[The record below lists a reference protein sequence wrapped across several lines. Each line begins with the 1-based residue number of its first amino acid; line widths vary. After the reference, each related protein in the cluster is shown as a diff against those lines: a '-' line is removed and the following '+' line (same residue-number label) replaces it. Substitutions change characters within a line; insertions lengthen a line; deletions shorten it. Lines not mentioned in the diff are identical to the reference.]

1 MDAASV
7 AFAGACRCE
16 RGSPA
21 PPEAREYDTGAGIGE
36 GFTVATGGTL
46 SGWAAAGAGR
56 AGSAR
61 KGSARK
67 SSARK
72 GALPRS
78 PPLGGGLDAV
88 TAGYPL

>member
-1 MDAASV
+1 MDAAPV
-7 AFAGACRCE
+7 PLACRCDG
-16 RGSPA
+16 GSPALA

-46 SGWAAAGAGR
+46 GGWAAAGVAR

-61 KGSARK
+61 R
-67 SSARK
+67 
-72 GALPRS
+72 GAVPRS

-88 TAGYPL
+88 TADYPL

>member
-1 MDAASV
+1 MDAAPV
-7 AFAGACRCE
+7 PFACACRCA

-21 PPEAREYDTGAGIGE
+21 PALPAVREYDTGAGIGE
-36 GFTVATGGTL
+36 GLTVATGGGL
-46 SGWAAAGAGR
+46 SGCVAAGTVR

-67 SSARK
+67 
-72 GALPRS
+72 GAVPRS
-78 PPLGGGLDAV
+78 PSLGGGLDAV